1 MAPELR
7 NPLGSEAA
15 AFRFLLATAVYLG
28 LIALGSVVS
37 SWVGVATFVVL
48 TAGVL
53 WWVIARARRSPA
65 DPDLPH

>member
-1 MAPELR
+1 VRELG

-37 SWVGVATFVVL
+37 SWLGVATFLVL
-48 TAGVL
+48 TIGVV
-53 WWVIARARRSPA
+53 WWLVARVRRSSSAA
-65 DPDLPH
+65 DPPR

>member
-1 MAPELR
+1 MRELG

-37 SWVGVATFVVL
+37 SWVGLATFLVL
-48 TAGVL
+48 TMGVV
-53 WWVIARARRSPA
+53 WWSVGRVRRSSGDAYSPR
-65 DPDLPH
+65 

>member
-1 MAPELR
+1 VPELG

-37 SWVGVATFVVL
+37 SWLGVATFLVL
-48 TAGVL
+48 TIGVV
-53 WWVIARARRSPA
+53 WWLVARARRSSGDM
-65 DPDLPH
+65 DPPR

>member
-1 MAPELR
+1 MPELG

-37 SWVGVATFVVL
+37 SWLGVATFLVL
-48 TAGVL
+48 TIGVV
-53 WWVIARARRSPA
+53 WWLVARVRRSSGDA
-65 DPDLPH
+65 DPPR